1 MSSFSRI
8 FFKFQMNNSA
18 TSSSSSSSNPNNN
31 RSIEYTIKCSDA
43 TGQKEKFVFH
53 QHTAPSSL
61 CRQLDLSS
69 NQMKMQV
76 SGLMRGLVRIHHN
89 EVLQARAWFCVEC
102 NRSATNIIH
111 NPMSYLH
118 LPKPQIID
126 LATPCCANKICEASI
141 QVHFA
146 EMMATMDVPN

>member
-1 MSSFSRI
+1 
-8 FFKFQMNNSA
+8 MNNSI
-18 TSSSSSSSNPNNN
+18 TSSSISNPNAN
-31 RSIEYTIKCSDA
+31 RSIEYAITCSDA
-43 TGQKEKFVFH
+43 TGQEEKFVFH
-53 QHTAPSSL
+53 QHTAPSSV
-61 CRQLDLSS
+61 CQQPDLSS
-69 NQMKMQV
+69 NQIKTQIIL
-76 SGLMRGLVRIHHN
+76 LMRDLVKTHHK

-141 QVHFA
+141 QAHFA